1 MPDSAINSDVS
12 TQGLITT
19 YEHVQIDAGGV
30 PIIADTNMKVV
41 ELVMAQLAH
50 GWSPEELHFQH
61 PYLSLG
67 QIHSALAYYW
77 DHKEELDADIE
88 RRRQYAEEARREA
101 GPSPLAHKLRDQELL
116 A

>member
-1 MPDSAINSDVS
+1 MSLIK
-12 TQGLITT
+12 TQ
-19 YEHVQIDAGGV
+19 YEHIALDEKGV
-30 PIIADTNMKVV
+30 PVIVGTTLKVIELIAEK
-41 ELVMAQLAH
+41 LAY

-77 DHKEELDADIE
+77 DHADELDKEIAK
-88 RRRQYAEEARREA
+88 RLKKVEARRKKV
-101 GPSPLAHKLRDQELL
+101 GSSRLAARLK